1 MKRTISNI
9 FCGVAF
15 LLATLAGT
23 SCNDWTKNEK
33 IAVEDPVFGEG
44 DPELYARYLAS
55 LRAYKSGDHRRTVVW
70 FDNSN
75 KQPASRGGF
84 FSDVPDSV
92 DVVALTAGGRL
103 TVEELEQVE
112 MLREKGTKVI
122 GAFDC
127 QAALARD
134 EDAQIPEERLSAA
147 LAERIWEIEADGLD
161 GLTLCYEST
170 DPTFATEEELHA
182 QRALDDVVAGALTEW
197 RERHPEGLLLF
208 EGTPQWLNDL
218 SAVALCDYLVVR
230 CLDAESVYDFGV
242 RARRMCAVEGSPSD
256 RFLWLVSAVPPS
268 ATGATGYL
276 ADAAGVSV
284 RAVGALAEWLL
295 RPEDIGK
302 AGLGIMNVQY
312 DYYNS
317 AMIYR
322 YTKEAIETLNPS
334 PKN

>member
-23 SCNDWTKNEK
+23 SCDDWTKNEK

-242 RARRMCAVEGSPSD
+242 RARRMCAVEGIPSD

>member
-197 RERHPEGLLLF
+197 RERHPEGLLLL

-242 RARRMCAVEGSPSD
+242 RARRMCAVEGIPSD

>member
-23 SCNDWTKNEK
+23 SCDDWTKNEK

-242 RARRMCAVEGSPSD
+242 RARRMCAVEGIPSD
-256 RFLWLVSAVPPS
+256 HFLWLVSAVPPS

>member
-55 LRAYKSGDHRRTVVW
+55 LLAYKSGDHRRTVVW

-242 RARRMCAVEGSPSD
+242 RARRMCAVEGIPSD

>member
-23 SCNDWTKNEK
+23 SCDDWTKNEK

-182 QRALDDVVAGALTEW
+182 QRALDDVVAEALTEW

-242 RARRMCAVEGSPSD
+242 RARRMCVVEGIPSD

>member
-230 CLDAESVYDFGV
+230 CLDADSVYDFGV
-242 RARRMCAVEGSPSD
+242 RARRMCAVEGIPSD

-268 ATGATGYL
+268 AIKNTGEL
-276 ADAAGVSV
+276 AVAA
-284 RAVGALAEWLL
+284 
-295 RPEDIGK
+295 
-302 AGLGIMNVQY
+302 
-312 DYYNS
+312 
-317 AMIYR
+317 
-322 YTKEAIETLNPS
+322 
-334 PKN
+334 

>member
-242 RARRMCAVEGSPSD
+242 RARRMCAVEGIPSD

>member
-23 SCNDWTKNEK
+23 SCDDWTKNEK

-112 MLREKGTKVI
+112 TLREKGTKVI

-182 QRALDDVVAGALTEW
+182 QRALDDVVARALTEW

-242 RARRMCAVEGSPSD
+242 RARRMCAVEGIPSD

>member
-147 LAERIWEIEADGLD
+147 LAERIWEIEADGL
-161 GLTLCYEST
+161 TLCYEST

-242 RARRMCAVEGSPSD
+242 RARRMCAVEGIPSD

>member
-23 SCNDWTKNEK
+23 SCDDWTKNEK

-44 DPELYARYLAS
+44 DPELYVRYLAS
-55 LRAYKSGDHRRTVVW
+55 LRTYKSGDHRRTVVW

-112 MLREKGTKVI
+112 TLREKGTKVI

-218 SAVALCDYLVVR
+218 SVVALCDYLVVR

-242 RARRMCAVEGSPSD
+242 RARRMCAVEGIPSD

>member
-23 SCNDWTKNEK
+23 SCDDWTKNEK

-112 MLREKGTKVI
+112 TLREKGTKVI

-134 EDAQIPEERLSAA
+134 EDAQLPEERLSAA

-242 RARRMCAVEGSPSD
+242 RARRMCAVEGIPSD

>member
-23 SCNDWTKNEK
+23 SCDDWTKNEK

-55 LRAYKSGDHRRTVVW
+55 LRAYKSGDHRQTVVW

-182 QRALDDVVAGALTEW
+182 QRALDDVVAEALTEW

-242 RARRMCAVEGSPSD
+242 RARRMCAVEGIPSD

>member
-9 FCGVAF
+9 FCGAAL
-15 LLATLAGT
+15 LLATSAGS
-23 SCNDWTKNEK
+23 SCDDWTENEK
-33 IAVEDPVFGEG
+33 IAVENPVFGED
-44 DPELYARYLAS
+44 DPGLYARYLAS
-55 LRAYKSGDHRRTVVW
+55 LRAYKNGDHYRTVVW
-70 FDNSN
+70 FDNSD
-75 KQPASRGGF
+75 KRPVSRGGF

-103 TVEELEQVE
+103 TAEELEQAE
-112 MLREKGTKVI
+112 TLREKGTKVI

-127 QAALARD
+127 QAALARA
-134 EDAQIPEERLSAA
+134 EDTQAPEERLSAA
-147 LAERIWEIEADGLD
+147 LAERFEEIEADGLD
-161 GLTLCYEST
+161 GLTLRYEST
-170 DPTFATEEELHA
+170 DPTFATEEELRV
-182 QRALDDVVAGALTEW
+182 QRALDDVVAGALAEW
-197 RERHPEGLLLF
+197 RERHPGGLLLF
-208 EGTPQWLNDL
+208 EGTPQWLSDL

-242 RARRMCAVEGSPSD
+242 RARRMCAVEGIPSD

-268 ATGATGYL
+268 ATDATGYL
-276 ADAAGVSV
+276 ADASGASV

-302 AGLGIMNVQY
+302 AGMGIMNVQY

-322 YTKEAIETLNPS
+322 YTKEAIEMLNPS

>member
-75 KQPASRGGF
+75 KHPASRGGF

-242 RARRMCAVEGSPSD
+242 RARRMCAVEGIPSD

>member
-134 EDAQIPEERLSAA
+134 EDAQIPEERLSAKA
-147 LAERIWEIEADGLD
+147 AERIWEIEADGLD

-242 RARRMCAVEGSPSD
+242 RARRMCAVEGIPSD

>member
-9 FCGVAF
+9 FCGAAL
-15 LLATLAGT
+15 LLATSAGS
-23 SCNDWTKNEK
+23 SCDDWTENEK

-112 MLREKGTKVI
+112 TLREKGTKVI

-134 EDAQIPEERLSAA
+134 EDAQLPEERLSAA

-242 RARRMCAVEGSPSD
+242 RARRMCAVEGIPSD

>member
-197 RERHPEGLLLF
+197 RERHPEGCF
-208 EGTPQWLNDL
+208 SSKE
-218 SAVALCDYLVVR
+218 R
-230 CLDAESVYDFGV
+230 
-242 RARRMCAVEGSPSD
+242 PS
-256 RFLWLVSAVPPS
+256 
-268 ATGATGYL
+268 G
-276 ADAAGVSV
+276 
-284 RAVGALAEWLL
+284 
-295 RPEDIGK
+295 
-302 AGLGIMNVQY
+302 
-312 DYYNS
+312 
-317 AMIYR
+317 
-322 YTKEAIETLNPS
+322 
-334 PKN
+334 

>member
-1 MKRTISNI
+1 M
-9 FCGVAF
+9 
-15 LLATLAGT
+15 
-23 SCNDWTKNEK
+23 
-33 IAVEDPVFGEG
+33 
-44 DPELYARYLAS
+44 
-55 LRAYKSGDHRRTVVW
+55 
-70 FDNSN
+70 
-75 KQPASRGGF
+75 
-84 FSDVPDSV
+84 
-92 DVVALTAGGRL
+92 
-103 TVEELEQVE
+103 
-112 MLREKGTKVI
+112 
-122 GAFDC
+122 
-127 QAALARD
+127 
-134 EDAQIPEERLSAA
+134 
-147 LAERIWEIEADGLD
+147 AERIWEIEADGLD

-242 RARRMCAVEGSPSD
+242 RARRMCAVEGIPSD

>member
-92 DVVALTAGGRL
+92 DVVALTARGRL

-242 RARRMCAVEGSPSD
+242 RARRMCAVEGIPSD